1 MGTLITTDVFS
12 IDPSNPQFTSPPVK
26 IRPFLIQ
33 GSTTGLPPGNQN
45 RTNTRFTKND
55 DTPKYSTTP
64 TEYDS
69 KAINTRNIILN
80 DYCQGTTLVD
90 MVNKDSPRYTFAFAA
105 IHTNDLDTKSD
116 KNVIDNILSIV
127 FYNKNDIFHIEI
139 PLCVTSTIEQ
149 SDVNPFLRSWIN
161 PSEKGS
167 SFSINQLFNF
177 KDKATS
183 EFDSYTFNMMYNKK
197 SSTPVANATHI
208 SAFTGKYSLFI
219 FKTPHFVLPGIDSDI
234 LNKNDLPSFN
244 DVFNFTMHD
253 LMNIANP
260 MYPLQLSSDIYIM
273 GNASSK
279 YSGST
284 FYQVPSSYL
293 SQMKTSTEGFTSGES
308 RLLKNVKCYPI
319 DLVTQVD
326 DNGGIYVDEE
336 TAHPID
342 VRPPPPDEA
351 KPDLN
356 TNSKSL
362 NVMTLVIVISV
373 LVGSFLLIAGII
385 YYFYVIRGVSNPSAS
400 ATATATAATAASAAT
415 TAAVNVGGAATA
427 SASAAPPGAASAAT
441 TAAVNVGGAAA
452 GAAANGATTAVN
464 VGGAAATTAAV
475 NVGGAVSAPKG
486 GYRYRFNK

>member
-1 MGTLITTDVFS
+1 MATLITTDVFS
-12 IDPSNPQFTSPPVK
+12 LDPSNPQFTSPPVK

-45 RTNTRFTKND
+45 RKNTRFTKND

-69 KAINTRNIILN
+69 KTMNTRNIILN

-116 KNVIDNILSIV
+116 KNVIDNIVSIV

-177 KDKATS
+177 KDQATA

-197 SSTPVANATHI
+197 SSTAVANATHI

-284 FYQVPSSYL
+284 FYQIPSSYL

-308 RLLKNVKCYPI
+308 RLLNNVKCYPI

-326 DNGGIYVDEE
+326 DTGGIYIDEE

-342 VRPPPPDEA
+342 VRPPPADEA
-351 KPDLN
+351 TPVLN
-356 TNSKSL
+356 TSSKSL
-362 NVMTLVIVISV
+362 NIGTLVIVIIV
-373 LVGSFLLIAGII
+373 LVFSLLLIGGII
-385 YYFYVIRGVSNPSAS
+385 YYFYVIRGVADPGSAS
-400 ATATATAATAASAAT
+400 VS
-415 TAAVNVGGAATA
+415 ATA
-427 SASAAPPGAASAAT
+427 SATTDVNAT
-441 TAAVNVGGAAA
+441 
-452 GAAANGATTAVN
+452 ATP
-464 VGGAAATTAAV
+464 AT
-475 NVGGAVSAPKG
+475 KG